1 VEHIYDWV
9 LKVAEGAALMT
20 GTSLEVEFLG
30 GIYNKVPNKVLSDV
44 VIANMREIGAPSY
57 TDEELEF
64 ARKIGETVPRQ
75 QKIDALRKSEFPEWE
90 KYVDV
95 DLVSNVLD
103 PWNEGKTGGAPPT
116 SPT

>member
-1 VEHIYDWV
+1 VVPDYARTWYYVRAPERDQVEHIYDWV

-64 ARKIGETVPRQ
+64 ARKIGETVPREE
-75 QKIDALRKSEFPEWE
+75 RVP
-90 KYVDV
+90 
-95 DLVSNVLD
+95 
-103 PWNEGKTGGAPPT
+103 
-116 SPT
+116 